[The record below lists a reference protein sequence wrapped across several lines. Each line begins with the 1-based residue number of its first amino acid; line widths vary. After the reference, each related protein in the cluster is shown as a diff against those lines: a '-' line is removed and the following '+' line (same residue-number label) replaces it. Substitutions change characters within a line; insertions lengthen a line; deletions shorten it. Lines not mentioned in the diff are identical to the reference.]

1 MRAFCLKS
9 PGVVGYCEVKEPS
22 LEGYPYG
29 AIIHPI
35 AVAPCSSDV
44 HTVFGNGSPKAPN
57 LVLGHESIGE
67 VVSVGPY
74 VKDFHVGD
82 KVAIPAITPDWRD
95 TDIQNGNYGHA
106 GAHFSGHQL
115 GRTMPGVFA
124 EKFLVCDADTTLAI
138 VPNCISDKQ
147 AIMSVDVVTT
157 GLTGAEEANIKIGD
171 TVCVIGIGP
180 IGLMA
185 IAGAKL
191 LGAARII
198 AVGTRPKCVEL
209 AKYYGA
215 TEIISYKDGDIVQQ
229 ILELTNQKGTDSVI
243 IAGGNDEVFTQA
255 FDMVCYGIGTVSNVN
270 YFGGTG
276 ALAYPKFSGGRGMA
290 GKTLHTSLAKGG
302 RARIERIFEMI
313 KYGRLNPEPLVT
325 HVLQGFDK
333 IEDGLMLMKEKPQD
347 LVKVVITI
355 D

>member
-1 MRAFCLKS
+1 MKAFCLKS
-9 PGVVGYCEVKEPS
+9 PGVVGYCDVPEPT
-22 LEGYPYG
+22 LDGYPYG

-44 HTVFGNGSPKAPN
+44 HTAFGGGSPKAPN
-57 LVLGHESIGE
+57 LVFGHESIGIVAE
-67 VVSVGPY
+67 VAPY
-74 VKDFHVGD
+74 VKDFHAGD
-82 KVAIPAITPDWRD
+82 KVAIPAITPDWREKE
-95 TDIQNGNYGHA
+95 IQNGNYGHA

-124 EKFLVCDADTTLAI
+124 DKFLVRDADTTLVRI
-138 VPNCISDKQ
+138 PDYISDKQ
-147 AIMSVDVVTT
+147 ALMSVDVVTT
-157 GLTGAEEANIKIGD
+157 GFTGAEMANIKMGD

-198 AVGTRPKCVEL
+198 AIGTRPKCIEL
-209 AKYYGA
+209 AKFYGA
-215 TEIISYKDGDIVQQ
+215 TDIVSYKEGDIAEQV
-229 ILELTNQKGTDSVI
+229 LAMTNQKGVDSVI
-243 IAGGNDEVFTQA
+243 IAGGGDEVFTQA
-255 FDMVCYGIGTVSNVN
+255 FDMVCYGTGTVSNVN

-276 ALAYPKFSGGRGMA
+276 TLGYPKFSGGRGMA

-313 KYGRLNPEPLVT
+313 RYGRVDPTPLVT
-325 HVLQGFDK
+325 HELNGFENVEK
-333 IEDGLMLMKEKPQD
+333 GLILMKEKPQN
-347 LVKVVITI
+347 LVKVMINI
-355 D
+355 